1 MAKSS
6 DFNGGGGPWWL
17 QKWATTVSPATT
29 EVELDRAAILL
40 AAHASVLVRSPD
52 DVAIQLHRFDAMAD
66 RAEAGTFEHWHRLL
80 FVTYGFGGDAEQYH
94 DIRSSFVPD
103 VLERHTGIP
112 IALSVVAMEVGRR
125 LGVPVQGVGMPGH
138 FLVRAVGAVPVY
150 VDPFN
155 GGDVLDEDG
164 CRNRFASIF
173 GDEREFR
180 SEFLEP
186 VTTHQILI
194 RMLANLKSNY
204 ARRRDFIS
212 LCDIVRMRWFLPDIS
227 LDEGRELIRLLGATG
242 RYQAGNDALDEL
254 MVAFPD
260 ANRLLQEERRRLRT
274 QLN

>member
-1 MAKSS
+1 MADSPGTN
-6 DFNGGGGPWWL
+6 DTGGPWWL
-17 QKWATTVSPATT
+17 REWATAVSPPTT
-29 EVELDRAAILL
+29 DVALDRAAIVL
-40 AAHASVLVRSPD
+40 AAHASVLVRSID
-52 DVAIQLHRFDAMAD
+52 DVAVQLQRFDAMAEH
-66 RAEAGTFEHWHRLL
+66 AEAGTFEQWHRLL

-164 CRNRFASIF
+164 CRNRFASMF
-173 GDEREFR
+173 GDERQFR

-186 VTTHQILI
+186 ATTHQILI

-204 ARRRDFIS
+204 ARRRDLIS
-212 LCDIVRMRWFLPDIS
+212 LCDIVRMRWYLPNIS
-227 LDEGRELIRLLGATG
+227 LDEGRELVRLLGATG
-242 RYQAGNDALDEL
+242 RFQAGNDILDEL
-254 MVAFPD
+254 MVAHPD
-260 ANRLLQEERRRLRT
+260 ANHLLQEERRRLGT